1 MIGDWVIH
9 NNATPMQVSVVKQ
22 DCFACSQPYL
32 YDYNNEFSPIP
43 ITPEILE
50 ANGFYIG
57 HTSQEEDLASAIGMP
72 LRGEGK
78 WCVDDGDVEI
88 TVSFPNES
96 DGGMV
101 TIDNLRDKYMQFLFE
116 ETIYV
121 HELQQALRLCGLNE
135 IADNFKVE

>member
-1 MIGDWVIH
+1 MKPQELQLNDLVRVG
-9 NNATPMQVSVVKQ
+9 NQVVKVK
-22 DCFACSQPYL
+22 SLGEYTINGQPAMMFH
-32 YDYNNEFSPIP
+32 EIP
-43 ITPEILE
+43 LTPEILE

-57 HTSQEEDLASAIGMP
+57 HTSQEEDLASAIGIP

-88 TVSFPNES
+88 TVTFPNES

-101 TIDNLRDKYMQFLFE
+101 TINNLRDKYMQFVFE
-116 ETIYV
+116 ETIYL
-121 HELQQALRLCGLNE
+121 HEFQHALRLCGLNE